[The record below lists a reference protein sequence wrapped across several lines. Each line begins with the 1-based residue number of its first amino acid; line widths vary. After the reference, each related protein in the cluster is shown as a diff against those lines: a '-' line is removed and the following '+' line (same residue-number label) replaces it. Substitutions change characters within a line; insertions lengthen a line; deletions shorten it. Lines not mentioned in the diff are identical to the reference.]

1 MKFFFNPETYQF
13 INDFNFEPNLELE
26 LRFGSKIKGRDFYPD
41 IGQELFEK
49 LRLNLGAKYE
59 NKNDESTVDI
69 YQKNKKIIR
78 KISTGGEIKYEEKLK
93 LRNID
98 IPYHDFDMRISLAKE
113 LPIKMVKLD
122 ESERIEIRRRKRTT
136 FYGKQNKYLYVL
148 TEVFSEKYKK
158 TSFEFEIEYKI
169 KEGSNL
175 RAMFHESVN
184 NIIDFI
190 VGDKTNDSYISLHD
204 MDYIRGLAYSIRET
218 KPINL
223 PRNKTGELYSLGYT
237 VTNKLDGERFMA
249 IFSQYGLYY
258 INRRKMEKINNNFYN
273 DTVLDTEYFKGTF
286 YIFDCMIYQGEDV
299 KRLPLYERLEK
310 ARMFLEDKKDSN
322 FILKTFYTP
331 DQLIKSTAFLLEN
344 LNREDNDG
352 LIFTPNSYYMDK
364 RYPIYKWK
372 FPQKM
377 ALDFMVRRASDDLY
391 DLYVKKD
398 EQLIPFTGN
407 KKYPLS
413 RAFYEDKSNQ
423 LVNDKIYEFKYENEK
438 FVLLRERPDKTDPNY
453 YTVAENVWEDIMNP
467 YTEEELLKLLKPK
480 VLEEYRKYHNLI
492 KRGLIDE
499 FCQQNKILDLGI
511 GRGGDLGKYEEAC
524 VSYLWGVEPLEIN
537 YKEFEKR
544 LDNRPFMK
552 KRTTLII
559 GKAEDTD
566 KISETIGS
574 DKVDVVA
581 SFFSLSFFFNRE
593 GESYP
598 NLDKLV
604 DTIDKTLKDERGF
617 FIGTTIDGEKT
628 RELLENDNKF
638 DFGEGYI
645 RLLDKDDNKV
655 EVEIR
660 DTIVE
665 TQLEYLVDF
674 QLLVSK
680 LKEKNILL
688 EKSNFFKD
696 GDSLSGPEN
705 ILNSLYRTFVFKIH
719 DSNDK
724 LFANINLLCKDLDME
739 WIVSSAYKSTI
750 CDLVKDILNKNKEN
764 KGENR
769 RWLGEI
775 IIKLCSLSH
784 ENVSHEN
791 VSHENIIKIYL
802 TDAVRGENFIIKK
815 DLELKNMVNKSKDL
829 IDCFIN
835 NDNKK
840 DKFYG
845 IETNKLDYFSFLRKE
860 IGIPY
865 VTNAFLK
872 CWEMIQDF
880 DLIPANHNSDYTVF
894 CNAELPGAFIFAIN
908 YYIKTRTSNPS
919 FKWYGNS
926 LWPSDSEILGDSF
939 KLYEKNKD
947 NWLMNGKEYSGDV
960 LDLKMI
966 DYIKE
971 RIGGT
976 VDLYTSDIGI
986 PLNVEDLN
994 NQETLETPLNLGQVI
1009 CGLVSLKN
1017 GGHLVCKMFLFFS
1030 KFNMSLLSILNNL
1043 FDEFYISKPVSSRP
1057 ANSEIYII
1065 GKGYKGYNK
1074 EAMTELLQSLV
1085 LWKTKD
1091 MSNEQISEIKEEF
1104 YATLIYASYKIY
1116 QRQIYF
1122 IEKNVR
1128 LIKDYYNTHNIH
1140 NFEDKERYDM
1150 VVDWVKTYPLGN
1162 ITKEKIHTF
1171 E

>member
-13 INDFNFEPNLELE
+13 INDFKFEPKLELE
-26 LRFGSKIKGRDFYPD
+26 LRFGSYKGRNFYPD
-41 IGQELFEK
+41 IGQELFTK
-49 LRLNLGAKYE
+49 LVMELGEKYE
-59 NKNDESTVDI
+59 KKYEESIVEIYRKNEKT
-69 YQKNKKIIR
+69 IR
-78 KISTGGEIKYEEKLK
+78 KIEIDSSIKYEEKLK
-93 LRNID
+93 IRNID
-98 IPYHDFDMRISLAKE
+98 ISYPDLDLRVSLSKE
-113 LPIKMVKLD
+113 LPIKTIKLD
-122 ESERIEIRRRKRTT
+122 NNDLVEVRRRKRTI
-136 FYGKQNKYLYVL
+136 FYGKQKKYLYVL
-148 TEVFSEKYKK
+148 TEVYSEKFNQL
-158 TSFEFEIEYKI
+158 SFEFEIEYVL
-169 KEGSNL
+169 KEGVNL
-175 RAMFHESVN
+175 RSIFHDSVN
-184 NIIDFI
+184 NIIDFFI
-190 VGDKTNDSYISLHD
+190 ENQDKESYISLD
-204 MDYIRGLAYSIRET
+204 DIYYIKNLASSIKEV

-223 PRNKTGELYSLGYT
+223 PRSKTSGLSLQRYT
-237 VTNKLDGERFMA
+237 ITNKLDGERFMV
-249 IFSQYGLYY
+249 IFTNYGLYA
-258 INRRKMEKINNNFYN
+258 INKRKIEKFNNNFYKV
-273 DTVLDTEYFKGTF
+273 TMLETEYYKGIF
-286 YIFDCMIYQGEDV
+286 HIFDCMIHED
-299 KRLPLYERLEK
+299 
-310 ARMFLEDKKDSN
+310 ED
-322 FILKTFYTP
+322 IMGKT
-331 DQLIKSTAFLLEN
+331 LLERISYAKTH
-344 LNREDNDG
+344 LSPMFSMKVFGDTTFLQESTKYLLSTLDRAENDG
-352 LIFTPNSYYMDK
+352 LIFTPDSYYGDK

-372 FPQKM
+372 FPEKM
-377 ALDFMVRRASDDLY
+377 SIDFMVKKVSSDRY
-391 DLYVKKD
+391 DLYVKKED
-398 EQLIPFTGN
+398 KMIPFVGN
-407 KKYPLS
+407 KNYPIEK
-413 RAFYEDKSNQ
+413 AFYETKDQ
-423 LVNDKIYEFKYENEK
+423 LIDGKIYEFKYDQK
-438 FVLLRERPDKTDPNY
+438 FILLRERPDKIDPNY
-453 YTVAENVWEDIMNP
+453 YIVAENVWEDIMNP
-467 YTEEELLKLLKPK
+467 YTEEELLSLLVPQESLK

-492 KRGLIDE
+492 KRELIDQY
-499 FCQQNKILDLGI
+499 CQQKKILDLGI

-524 VSYLWGVEPLEIN
+524 ISYLWGVEPLEIN

-544 LDNRPFMK
+544 LEKRPFMK
-552 KRTTLII
+552 QRTSLII
-559 GKAEDTD
+559 GKAQDTD
-566 KISETIGS
+566 KIVENINER
-574 DKVDVVA
+574 VDIIS
-581 SFFSLSFFFNRE
+581 SFFSLSFFFFKEEE
-593 GESYP
+593 GYP
-598 NLDKLV
+598 DLDKLV
-604 DTIDKTLKDERGF
+604 DTIEQTLKDGGL
-617 FIGTTIDGEKT
+617 FIGTTIDGDKT
-628 RELLENDNKF
+628 KLLLENSDQKIF
-638 DFGEGYI
+638 DFGVGYI
-645 RLLDKDDNKV
+645 KLLESNNV
-655 EVEIR
+655 EVVIK

-665 TQLEYLVDF
+665 TQLESLVNFD
-674 QLLVSK
+674 LLVSK

-688 EKSNFFKD
+688 EESEYFKD
-696 GDSLSGPEN
+696 GNRLSGPEN
-705 ILNSLYRTFVFKIH
+705 ILNSLYRTFVFKRH

-775 IIKLCSLSH
+775 IIKLCSL
-784 ENVSHEN
+784 V
-791 VSHENIIKIYL
+791 HENIIKIDL
-802 TDAVRGENFIIKK
+802 TDAVRGKNFIIKK
-815 DLELKNMVNKSKDL
+815 DLELKNMVNRSKDL

-1074 EAMTELLQSLV
+1074 EAMTELLEALV
-1085 LWKTKD
+1085 MWKTKD
-1091 MSNEQISEIKEEF
+1091 MSNKQISEIKEEF

-1128 LIKDYYNTHNIH
+1128 LIKEYYNTHNID
-1140 NFEDKERYDM
+1140 NFEDRERYDM
-1150 VVDWVKTYPLGN
+1150 VTDWVKTYPLGN